1 MRKAAGAKAG
11 GWAGS
16 GGAALATGEF
26 GESHWF
32 CLEGRDIGTMSALVY
47 NEHSVGQ
54 QIEDDRSQGT
64 MERGEDGNEHEP

>member
-1 MRKAAGAKAG
+1 VRRQGAGQEA
-11 GWAGS
+11 
-16 GGAALATGEF
+16 GGAAGATGEF